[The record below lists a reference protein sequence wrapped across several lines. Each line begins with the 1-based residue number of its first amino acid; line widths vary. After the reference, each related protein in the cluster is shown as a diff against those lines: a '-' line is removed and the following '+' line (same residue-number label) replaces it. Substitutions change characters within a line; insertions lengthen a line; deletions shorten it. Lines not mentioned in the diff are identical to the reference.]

1 MTPAAE
7 SRRRAGAIRAAAR
20 RLAMRV
26 RATTNRSK
34 KLLESARP
42 RAKNKTR

>member
-1 MTPAAE
+1 MTPAAQ
-7 SRRRAGAIRAAAR
+7 SRRRAREIRANAR

-26 RATTNRSK
+26 RATTDRSK

-42 RAKNKTR
+42 RPKNKTR